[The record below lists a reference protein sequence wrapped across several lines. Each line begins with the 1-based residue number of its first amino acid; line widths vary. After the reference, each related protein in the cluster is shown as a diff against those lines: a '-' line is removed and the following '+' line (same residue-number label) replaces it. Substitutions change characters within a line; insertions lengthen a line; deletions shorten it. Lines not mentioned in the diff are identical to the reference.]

1 VFAWRTWG
9 LTVAVA
15 WSLAPM
21 VRAEIFH
28 LGNGGEVR
36 GEIVN
41 PDETPRSHYIVK
53 TAQGGK
59 ISLPADQVE
68 KVDKQSAKEIEYDR
82 LAAVAPDTVKG
93 QWELAEFC
101 HENHLYSQRTKHLER
116 IIKLDPEHAE
126 ARRALGYSKVKG
138 HWTTVEEGMDA
149 QGRKRYKG
157 AWRLPQ
163 EIELMERAHKEDMAQ
178 KEWFRKLKQWRGW
191 IGSGKAEMARTSI
204 GAITDP
210 LAVKALT
217 YYLDHEDSRELK
229 LLWVD
234 ALARIGGASLDAL
247 VTASLNDS
255 DEEVRIV
262 CLERLQAAQYKPA
275 VNRYIQNLKHKDNA
289 MVNLAAV
296 GLYYMKD
303 PRAMPAL
310 IDALVTTHKYTLQPA
325 NQSGQMS
332 ASFGSGP
339 GGGGGGGFTFGQQP
353 AQEVKRDIQNAEVL
367 RALVNVAGVNYD
379 YNVPAWKRWYSSQKA
394 PSTLDARRD
403 SP

>member
-1 VFAWRTWG
+1 MFAWRTWG
-9 LTVAVA
+9 LTVAFV
-15 WSLAPM
+15 WSLAPT
-21 VRAEIFH
+21 VRAEVFH
-28 LGNGGEVR
+28 LDNGGEVR

-82 LAAVAPDTVKG
+82 LAAVAPDTVKA

-163 EIELMERAHKEDMAQ
+163 EIELMERAHKEDLAQ

-204 GAITDP
+204 GEITDP

-289 MVNLAAV
+289 IVNLAAV
-296 GLYYMKD
+296 GLFYMKD
-303 PRAMPAL
+303 PRRDAGADRGSGNNPQIHPPTGKPAGADVGL
-310 IDALVTTHKYTLQPA
+310 IWLGARRRVAEEASP
-325 NQSGQMS
+325 S
-332 ASFGSGP
+332 ASSRRKKSSANIKMRKCCGP
-339 GGGGGGGFTFGQQP
+339 
-353 AQEVKRDIQNAEVL
+353 
-367 RALVNVAGVNYD
+367 
-379 YNVPAWKRWYSSQKA
+379 S
-394 PSTLDARRD
+394 
-403 SP
+403 